1 MLLSRCY
8 TVGLRPGHRKE
19 EDDGLENR
27 DQGRDAPA
35 GGAVQGADTELPAT
49 GRRGPAAVQPSDL
62 QHHRRRRHR
71 GRLHESADHR
81 RGRLSPVDHQG
92 RPEEGH
98 RVAQPP
104 DRRGLHA
111 LDRNVVGAVGRR
123 RRERA
128 DHRPVGRDLGADR
141 HHARL
146 SQRER
151 GGGVPAG
158 ARRRRRSWPRGLG
171 HQRHERGAREGV
183 RSRRQRQ
190 DRRGRAMSARSA
202 LTLGVAL
209 AIAVLAVAPAGAAP
223 AGEVKIGLAA
233 EPNTF
238 DFLLPV
244 RLGEL
249 FGLMLSPKHTNAVGK
264 EAIAT
269 RPNGTG
275 PFKLVSWTKNEQ
287 MVLEA
292 NESYWRGA
300 PKVKKIIVRP
310 ILEDAARI
318 AALQAGEVDLITPIP
333 YARIAELKRND
344 KLVIKT
350 VAAPRIFHVTIDVR
364 KPPFDNV
371 KVRQALN
378 YGVDVNAIVKSLYFG
393 YGTRL
398 ATVVDRGGLGYDP
411 GVQPYPFDP
420 TKAKALLAEAGF
432 PNGFETEFDSFT
444 GSIADHAKPA
454 EAIVGYLQ
462 KNGVKAKQNVFE
474 FAAFGPR
481 RVQNKTAPLFIY
493 RIGDAYLEPSWVIRW
508 LTQGGLGMH
517 YKNPKLDEML
527 TRIEATDDRAKRA
540 PQYSDVQKLIK
551 DEAPFI
557 FLFQADAVFGMSTRI
572 DYTPRPDE
580 TQWLYPLGIKG

>member
-1 MLLSRCY
+1 MTSEHHLPSPLTRRDALRALGL
-8 TVGLRPGHRKE
+8 TAAAVGL
-19 EDDGLENR
+19 
-27 DQGRDAPA
+27 
-35 GGAVQGADTELPAT
+35 
-49 GRRGPAAVQPSDL
+49 
-62 QHHRRRRHR
+62 
-71 GRLHESADHR
+71 
-81 RGRLSPVDHQG
+81 
-92 RPEEGH
+92 
-98 RVAQPP
+98 
-104 DRRGLHA
+104 
-111 LDRNVVGAVGRR
+111 
-123 RRERA
+123 
-128 DHRPVGRDLGADR
+128 
-141 HHARL
+141 
-146 SQRER
+146 
-151 GGGVPAG
+151 G
-158 ARRRRRSWPRGLG
+158 ARG
-171 HQRHERGAREGV
+171 
-183 RSRRQRQ
+183 
-190 DRRGRAMSARSA
+190 
-202 LTLGVAL
+202 
-209 AIAVLAVAPAGAAP
+209 AGAAP
-223 AGEVKIGLAA
+223 AAEVKIGLAA

-238 DFLLPV
+238 DPHLTVGRNTQIFIVNVYDGLTARDGRGNVVPALAESWKRLNPTTWQFVLRKGVKFHNGDDFNADAVKFTLERAINPETKATIISELSTIASVEVVDPYTVNIVTKAPDFLLPV

-269 RPNGTG
+269 KPNGTG

-300 PKVKKIIVRP
+300 PKVKKIVVRP

-350 VAAPRIFHVTIDVR
+350 IAAPRVFHVTIDVR

-378 YGVDVNAIVKSLYFG
+378 YGVDVNAILKSLYFG
-393 YGTRL
+393 YGSRL
-398 ATVVDRGGLGYDP
+398 ATVVDKGALGYDP
-411 GVQPYPFDP
+411 SVQAYPFDP
-420 TKAKALLAEAGF
+420 NKAKTLLAEAGF

-454 EAIVGYLQ
+454 EAIVAYLQ
-462 KNGVKAKQNVFE
+462 KIGVKAKQNVFE
-474 FAAFGPR
+474 FSAFGPR

-493 RIGDAYLEPSWVIRW
+493 SIGDAYLEPSWVIRW

-540 PQYSDVQKLIK
+540 QQYSDVQKLIK

-572 DYTPRPDE
+572 EYTPRPDE
-580 TQWLYPLGIKG
+580 TQWLYPLGLRG

>member
-1 MLLSRCY
+1 
-8 TVGLRPGHRKE
+8 
-19 EDDGLENR
+19 
-27 DQGRDAPA
+27 
-35 GGAVQGADTELPAT
+35 
-49 GRRGPAAVQPSDL
+49 
-62 QHHRRRRHR
+62 
-71 GRLHESADHR
+71 
-81 RGRLSPVDHQG
+81 
-92 RPEEGH
+92 
-98 RVAQPP
+98 
-104 DRRGLHA
+104 
-111 LDRNVVGAVGRR
+111 
-123 RRERA
+123 
-128 DHRPVGRDLGADR
+128 
-141 HHARL
+141 
-146 SQRER
+146 
-151 GGGVPAG
+151 
-158 ARRRRRSWPRGLG
+158 
-171 HQRHERGAREGV
+171 
-183 RSRRQRQ
+183 
-190 DRRGRAMSARSA
+190 MSARSA

-209 AIAVLAVAPAGAAP
+209 ATAVLAVSPAGAAP

-238 DFLLPV
+238 DPHLTVGRNSQIFIVNVYDGLTARDAQGNLVPALAESWKRLTPTTWQFALRKGVKFHNGDDFNAESVKFTLDRATNPETKATISSELGTIASTEIVDSFTVNVITRTPDFLLPV

-275 PFKLVSWTKNEQ
+275 PFKLVTWSKNDQ

-300 PKVKKIIVRP
+300 PKVKKITVRP

-333 YARIAELKRND
+333 YARIGELKRND

-350 VAAPRIFHVTIDVR
+350 IAAPRVFHVTIDVR

-420 TKAKALLAEAGF
+420 TKGKELLAEAGF
-432 PNGFETEFDSFT
+432 PDGFETGVESFT
-444 GSIADHAKPA
+444 GGLAPPAQPGPAIARGLPQ
-454 EAIVGYLQ
+454 IRRQGQ
-462 KNGVKAKQNVFE
+462 PNVFE
-474 FAAFGPR
+474 FSAFGPR

-493 RIGDAYLEPSWVIRW
+493 SIGNAYLEPSWVIRW
-508 LTQGGLGMH
+508 MTQGGLGMH
-517 YKNPKLDEML
+517 YKNARLDELL
-527 TRIEATDDRAKRA
+527 TRIEATDDPKKRA

-557 FLFQADAVFGMSTRI
+557 FLYQADAAFGMSARV

-580 TQWLYPLGIKG
+580 TQWLYPLALKG